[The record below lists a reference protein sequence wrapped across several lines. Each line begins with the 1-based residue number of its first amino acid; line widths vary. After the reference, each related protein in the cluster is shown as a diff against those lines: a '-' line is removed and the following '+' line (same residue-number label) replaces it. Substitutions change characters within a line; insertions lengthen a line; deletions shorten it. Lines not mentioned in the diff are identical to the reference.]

1 MKKYL
6 KFHTSRQLWES
17 HPKVA
22 LRAALRS
29 ITAENACG
37 YFRAS
42 GYMGA
47 FDAAVAAEAADKEA
61 LALLALVLA

>member
-42 GYMGA
+42 YMGA
-47 FDAAVAAEAADKEA
+47 FDAAVAAEAADEEA